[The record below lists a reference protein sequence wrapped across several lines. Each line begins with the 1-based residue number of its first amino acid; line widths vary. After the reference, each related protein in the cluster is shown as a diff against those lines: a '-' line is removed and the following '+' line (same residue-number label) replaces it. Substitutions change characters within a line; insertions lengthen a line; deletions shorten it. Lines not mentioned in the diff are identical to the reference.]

1 MINLLEGNFL
11 IFLPV
16 ESIVLLVILLSQQL
30 SRHCVL
36 NVMYNQIGTAIFHIL
51 DVIGEIELKR
61 MLLSN
66 LEMIGY
72 LRS

>member
-16 ESIVLLVILLSQQL
+16 ESVVLLVILLLQQL

-36 NVMYNQIGTAIFHIL
+36 NAIMYNQIGTAYFTFWML
-51 DVIGEIELKR
+51 FGEIELKR

-66 LEMIGY
+66 LEVIW
-72 LRS
+72 LS

>member
-16 ESIVLLVILLSQQL
+16 ESVVLLVILLSQQL

-36 NVMYNQIGTAIFHIL
+36 NAIMYNQIGTAIFHIL

-72 LRS
+72 LR